1 MNLESMIAEVI
12 PTMLWAW
19 IFVGLFILFVQLL
32 IKVYRWL
39 SNLAKN
45 AASGNKSGVA
55 SGLAEV
61 GSAATDPYVEYFKN
75 IGNRLL
81 AVPNNI
87 SLALKSAWRARE
99 RGLAI
104 FAGVFLSSL
113 VITTVL
119 AYAVGLNQGFFQFSL
134 EGEVF
139 DAKLDF
145 QEDPGGSWDGRTNNS
160 ELWESFCDDITA
172 MEEFSDCSIVYGR
185 QGVRVNGFFDDSFA
199 VPQPL
204 NVVSA
209 TGTSAD
215 WGNVSLSLIHI

>member
-1 MNLESMIAEVI
+1 MSATNPYVNGVKPSRN
-12 PTMLWAW
+12 
-19 IFVGLFILFVQLL
+19 
-32 IKVYRWL
+32 RWL
-39 SNLAKN
+39 
-45 AASGNKSGVA
+45 AA
-55 SGLAEV
+55 
-61 GSAATDPYVEYFKN
+61 
-75 IGNRLL
+75 
-81 AVPNNI
+81 PNNI
-87 SLALKSAWRARE
+87 SMASRVLGVACE

-185 QGVRVNGFFDDSFA
+185 QGV
-199 VPQPL
+199 Q
-204 NVVSA
+204 
-209 TGTSAD
+209 
-215 WGNVSLSLIHI
+215 

>member
-1 MNLESMIAEVI
+1 MNLESMISEVL

-32 IKVYRWL
+32 IKVYRWF

-61 GSAATDPYVEYFKN
+61 GSAATGAVAIVSVGYWTDPYVEYFKN

-119 AYAVGLNQGFFQFSL
+119 AYAVGS
-134 EGEVF
+134 
-139 DAKLDF
+139 
-145 QEDPGGSWDGRTNNS
+145 
-160 ELWESFCDDITA
+160 
-172 MEEFSDCSIVYGR
+172 
-185 QGVRVNGFFDDSFA
+185 
-199 VPQPL
+199 
-204 NVVSA
+204 VSYTHLTLPTKA
-209 TGTSAD
+209 
-215 WGNVSLSLIHI
+215 